1 MSQYFSAVSGMAVVF
16 SPKEVT
22 EFLTR
27 YLLETYKK
35 DGVTDGDV
43 NYITNCVS
51 DSFYLIRSKYR
62 FDFVNEFPSIEKC
75 MDDDVAE
82 KHKNKLFKCTEY
94 NEDSCSGGVL
104 YPLSRFVCGQFV
116 DVDNG
121 SYIIYTD
128 KSTRPQDLF
137 AENGYKTIDEIVEEF
152 EEKLAA
158 YVPDDFDWESHIG
171 FFQCAELA

>member
-35 DGVTDGDV
+35 DGVTDDDV
-43 NYITNCVS
+43 NYITDCVS

-62 FDFVNEFPSIEKC
+62 FDFIKEFPSIEKC
-75 MDDDVAE
+75 MDDNIIE
-82 KHKNKLFKCTEY
+82 KHKNKLFKCIEY
-94 NEDSCSGGVL
+94 NENSCSGGIL
-104 YPLSRFVCGQFV
+104 YPLSRFVCEQFV
-116 DVDNG
+116 DVNDG
-121 SYIIYTD
+121 SYVIYTD

-137 AENGYKTIDEIVEEF
+137 AKDGYKTIDEIVEEF
-152 EEKLAA
+152 KEKLAA

-171 FFQCAELA
+171 FFQCAAFA